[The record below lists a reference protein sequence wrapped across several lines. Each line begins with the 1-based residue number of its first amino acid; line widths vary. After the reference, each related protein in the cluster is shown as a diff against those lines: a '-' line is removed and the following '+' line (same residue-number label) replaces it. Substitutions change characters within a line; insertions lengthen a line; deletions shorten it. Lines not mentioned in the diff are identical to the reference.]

1 MNTAPNLAE
10 TAPCHYCGGP
20 TPPNSGGG
28 EIHERGAALG
38 SSPTGLL
45 CGACFNATRAAIYTS
60 EGNLTT
66 GLYHHACTEE
76 ALSQSRNQPERLKPW
91 LRALLASLRPAM
103 AAVVE
108 WEREVWFGGKYPDRD
123 DAYTETDRFGDRVY
137 RTTNDR
143 VPLRMYPKSSLQRL
157 FAKATH
163 GSQKCVL
170 DDTTY
175 RVHASCCRV
184 LFQIEREKTV
194 VVIRLTEDQPRATA
208 CLYGVEG
215 KAENIEPLL
224 RKAIGDWKLG
234 AMTFEA
240 SYTTR
245 VA

>member
-10 TAPCHYCGGP
+10 TTPCHYCGGP

-108 WEREVWFGGKYPDRD
+108 WEREVWFGGQHPDQD
-123 DAYTETDRFGDRVY
+123 DAHTEVDRFGERVY
-137 RTTNDR
+137 RTTNDHI
-143 VPLRMYPKSSLQRL
+143 PLRMYPKKSLQHF

-170 DDTTY
+170 GDMTY
-175 RVHASCCRV
+175 RVHSTCARV
-184 LFQIEREKTV
+184 LFQIERGKTLV
-194 VVIRLTEDQPRATA
+194 AIRLTEDEPRATA

-215 KAENIEPLL
+215 QAADVEPFIRTAIE
-224 RKAIGDWKLG
+224 AWKLG
-234 AMTFEA
+234 ALMFEA
-240 SYTTR
+240 SYSTR